1 MRITL
6 EHEGVTTTITE
17 PDAVTATQLVE
28 LYLRLGVACGW
39 AESNIVDAMG
49 ELAYL
54 RDDDPNEQNHQ
65 G

>member
-6 EHEGVTTTITE
+6 EHEGVTTTITD

-28 LYLRLGVACGW
+28 LYVRLGVACGW

-49 ELAYL
+49 TVAYL